1 MSALEPAGG
10 GGKRIGGGP
19 LPQPPPLRRRDF
31 LRLVGSGGALG
42 TLARLRAVPAPP
54 PVAAGGEPWFSE
66 REREILAAVV
76 ERMVDTGDPA
86 APAVRETGTLDTID
100 RLVGSLDAE
109 VSRPLRPLLLLLEW
123 SPPVFDFRFSRFTAL
138 DPEAQDAHLEGWR
151 RSRLGFRR
159 RAFYALRNLA
169 FLGYWTQEET
179 WPLIGYAGRLLRR
192 GQPEPPLRGAA
203 P

>member
-1 MSALEPAGG
+1 MSSSRSAGGPPGRAPGSALPE
-10 GGKRIGGGP
+10 
-19 LPQPPPLRRRDF
+19 PPPLRRRDF
-31 LRLVGSGGALG
+31 LGLLGSGGALG

-54 PVAAGGEPWFSE
+54 VAAAGEAYFST

-86 APAVRETGTLDTID
+86 APAVRETGTLETID

-109 VSRPLRPLLLLLEW
+109 VSKPLRPLLLLLEW

-138 DPEAQDAHLEGWR
+138 GPEEQDAHLDGWR

-179 WPLIGYAGRLLRR
+179 WPLIGYAGPLLR
-192 GQPEPPLRGAA
+192 GGPAEPPVREAA